1 MAFPTFICSCRCS
14 STIPLRNGE
23 RFANEFELLLS
34 LFGEED
40 VLSNVSSMVDSNN
53 ISVLAVVM
61 QCEGDDN
68 GDDDERFGV
77 RRILEYTSVGAKLL
91 TGSTT
96 ENAAAHATT
105 YRRDFICRLIITYK
119 K

>member
-1 MAFPTFICSCRCS
+1 M
-14 STIPLRNGE
+14 
-23 RFANEFELLLS
+23 LS

-40 VLSNVSSMVDSNN
+40 VLSNVSSIVDSNN
-53 ISVLAVVM
+53 ISALAVVM
-61 QCEGDDN
+61 QCEGDEN
-68 GDDDERFGV
+68 GGDDDERFGV
-77 RRILEYTSVGAKLL
+77 RRILEFTSVGAKLL

-105 YRRDFICRLIITYK
+105 FRRDFIICRLIIIYK